1 MYTKI
6 DIKIDIKNDL
16 LKLVL
21 MSLLTFLALPAK
33 ASTVYWGGV
42 SFASWDDRQ
51 ALFPNVAKF
60 LCRGGGGCVDS
71 NLDSWALGRVLN
83 AEFSAFD
90 LSTDLISPDQIEAV
104 IMTPMITG
112 ESLAVVKDIT
122 NGKVSYIHVYRI
134 YASLVFFEVGSGR
147 LISAKPVVVQ
157 YTDTLPLI
165 ADSEAVRQGFQRLAN
180 PVAGGVNLFD
190 ELFKR
195 AVNTSPF
202 SFSEKYA
209 RVASINISP
218 QALSE
223 LDSALDVSAWKTQIS
238 RQLEAYI
245 VDATDGPLVPGI
257 PGDHLTGEFAA
268 TFSSGSKVIKL
279 PAEVAYEFSVDISKF
294 KEIVKVD
301 RKQKTNCHAVKLTLR
316 LNGPFDTIL
325 EAPLTRTKRSCG
337 VIAADKQLDRT
348 YYFTQSLF
356 SLLKEAS
363 ASLSAKPNKEFLK
376 RAAPKSKDLDKQFI
390 KAWESALDSSW

>member
-1 MYTKI
+1 M
-6 DIKIDIKNDL
+6 DIKIIIQHVA
-16 LKLVL
+16 LKLILVVL
-21 MSLLTFLALPAK
+21 LGFSALPAS

-60 LCRGGGGCVDS
+60 LCRGGGECVDS
-71 NLDSWALGRVLN
+71 NLDSWALDGVLKS
-83 AEFSAFD
+83 EFSAFN

-112 ESLAVVKDIT
+112 ESLSVVKDIT
-122 NGKVSYIHVYRI
+122 NSNVNYIHVYRI

-157 YTDTLPLI
+157 YTDTLPSV
-165 ADSEAVRQGFQRLAN
+165 ADEDTVSQGFARLAN
-180 PVAGGVNLFD
+180 PSSGGVNLFD

-209 RVASINISP
+209 RVASINIVP
-218 QALSE
+218 EALAE
-223 LDSALDVSAWKTQIS
+223 LDPNLDVSAWKTQVA

-245 VDATDGPLVPGI
+245 VDATNGPLVPSI

-268 TFSSGSKVIKL
+268 TFASGSKVIKL
-279 PAEVAYEFSVDISKF
+279 PAEVAFEFSVDISKF

-301 RKQKTNCHAVKLTLR
+301 RKQKTNCHAVKLTFR

-356 SLLKEAS
+356 SLLKES
-363 ASLSAKPNKEFLK
+363 STSLSAKPDKAFLK
-376 RAAPKSKDLDKQFI
+376 LAAPKSKGLGKQFI
-390 KAWESALDSSW
+390 KAWKSALDSSW

>member
-1 MYTKI
+1 MNIRTI
-6 DIKIDIKNDL
+6 NHHIGC
-16 LKLVL
+16 KLVL
-21 MSLLTFLALPAK
+21 LTLLGLFALPAS

-60 LCRGGGGCVDS
+60 LCRGSSDCVDS
-71 NLDSWALGRVLN
+71 NLDSWALNGVLE
-83 AEFSAFD
+83 AQFSAFN
-90 LSTDLISPDQIEAV
+90 LSMDLISPDQIEAV

-112 ESLAVVKDIT
+112 ESLSVVKDIT
-122 NGKVSYIHVYRI
+122 NSKVNYIPGYRI
-134 YASLVFFEVGSGR
+134 YASLVFFEVSSGR
-147 LISAKPVVVQ
+147 LVSAKPVVVQ
-157 YTDTLPLI
+157 YTDTLPSI
-165 ADSEAVRQGFQRLAN
+165 ANKDTVSQGFSRLLN
-180 PVAGGVNLFD
+180 PTFGGVNLFD

-195 AVNTSPF
+195 AINSSPF

-209 RVASINISP
+209 RVASINVVP
-218 QALSE
+218 EALAQ
-223 LDSALDVSAWKTQIS
+223 LDPNLDVNAWKTQVA

-245 VDATDGPLVPGI
+245 VDATNGPLVPSI

-268 TFSSGSKVIKL
+268 TFASGSKVIKL
-279 PAEVAYEFSVDISKF
+279 PAEVAYEFSVDIVKF

-301 RKQKTNCHAVKLTLR
+301 RKQKTNCHAVKLTFR

-356 SLLKEAS
+356 SLLKES
-363 ASLSAKPNKEFLK
+363 STSLSAKPDKEFLK
-376 RAAPKSKDLDKQFI
+376 RSAPKAKGLHKQFS
-390 KAWESALDSSW
+390 KAWKSALDSSW

>member
-1 MYTKI
+1 MHKGILDTVISGKV
-6 DIKIDIKNDL
+6 
-16 LKLVL
+16 LVIFIL
-21 MSLLTFLALPAK
+21 CFFSSLPAN
-33 ASTVYWGGV
+33 SETVYWGGV

-51 ALFPNVAKF
+51 ALFPNTSKF
-60 LCRGGGGCVDS
+60 LCRGGGDCVDS

-83 AEFSAFD
+83 AEFSAFN

-122 NGKVSYIHVYRI
+122 NNKVSYIHVYRI

-165 ADSEAVRQGFQRLAN
+165 ADSHAVSQNFARLAN
-180 PVAGGVNLFD
+180 PVSGGVNLFD

-209 RVASINISP
+209 RVASINIAP

-223 LDSALDVSAWKTQIS
+223 LESTLDINAWKMQVS

-245 VDATDGPLVPGI
+245 VDATNGPLVPSI

-279 PAEVAYEFSVDISKF
+279 PSEVGYEFSVDIAKF
-294 KEIVKVD
+294 KEIVKIN
-301 RKQKTNCHAVKLTLR
+301 RKQKTNCHAVKLILR

-337 VIAADKQLDRT
+337 VIAADKQLDKT
-348 YYFTQSLF
+348 YYFTQSLY
-356 SLLKEAS
+356 SLLKESA

-376 RAAPKSKDLDKQFI
+376 RAAPKSKGVDKQFI